1 MILNIINEATTKF
14 FIMVD
19 FDLRIKVGRRG
30 FLKHDISHHKT
41 PPFLEG
47 FWKFAL
53 GSRNHLIQI
62 ELSSLGLM
70 TSIDFFASGL
80 HFSSK

>member
-30 FLKHDISHHKT
+30 FLKHDISHQKT
-41 PPFLEG
+41 PPFWKGQLE
-47 FWKFAL
+47 L
-53 GSRNHLIQI
+53 ISRTVVILTWPQVLIKY
-62 ELSSLGLM
+62 
-70 TSIDFFASGL
+70 
-80 HFSSK
+80 H